1 MTVQAALVTGSSRGI
16 GLAAAVELAKAGFN
30 VAVNSRTSGGP
41 LDQAAELVG
50 KAGVKVCRV
59 AMDARELSRR
69 RDEFDRIEDEI
80 GPLTTLVNNAGI
92 GVINRGDVLD
102 VSEESYDRCMEV
114 NAKAMFFLCQEFA
127 RRLLGRTQEPG
138 LHYSLINVTSAN
150 AVAVALPRSEYCASK
165 AAAAMI
171 SRVFAARLGER
182 GIPVIDVQPGL
193 ISTDMTKTVIDEYS
207 RRAADGLCLYP
218 RVGQPEEVAGVIA
231 AVATGRIPYTTGQA
245 ISVDGGMLVPRF

>member
-1 MTVQAALVTGSSRGI
+1 M
-16 GLAAAVELAKAGFN
+16 
-30 VAVNSRTSGGP
+30 
-41 LDQAAELVG
+41 
-50 KAGVKVCRV
+50 
-59 AMDARELSRR
+59 
-69 RDEFDRIEDEI
+69 
-80 GPLTTLVNNAGI
+80 
-92 GVINRGDVLD
+92 LD
-102 VSEESYDRCMEV
+102 VSKESYDRCMEV

-127 RRLLGRTQEPG
+127 RRLLDRTQEPG
-138 LHYSLINVTSAN
+138 LHYSLINVTSSN
-150 AVAVALPRSEYCASK
+150 AVAVALARGEYCVSK

-171 SRVFAARLGER
+171 SKVFSARLGER

-245 ISVDGGMLVPRF
+245 IAVDGGMLVPRF